1 MIVDYFNQR
10 VQIEITDFDIDQTD
24 YSITFGNLRTVYT
37 NAIQNYPDME
47 IVFPAFPNNEIC
59 LKINNYI
66 PINLGKKKD
75 FNNQTIK
82 VTRDPAI
89 TGAIYLFKMEDESF
103 GLNFRRISKKDVD
116 SGQFHHIDELK
127 EGLKLVRLK
136 DYHFWTYHSTL
147 GNIYREDILLIK
159 NGQAMNTVIA
169 PYDTNGTLLNSS
181 YCDTD
186 DSEKWFKN
194 LTVIR
199 PLNPGTGLD
208 NCFTVITGNQTPTAG
223 AYVKRIY

>member
-1 MIVDYFNQR
+1 
-10 VQIEITDFDIDQTD
+10 
-24 YSITFGNLRTVYT
+24 
-37 NAIQNYPDME
+37 
-47 IVFPAFPNNEIC
+47 
-59 LKINNYI
+59 
-66 PINLGKKKD
+66 
-75 FNNQTIK
+75 
-82 VTRDPAI
+82 
-89 TGAIYLFKMEDESF
+89 
-103 GLNFRRISKKDVD
+103 
-116 SGQFHHIDELK
+116 
-127 EGLKLVRLK
+127 
-136 DYHFWTYHSTL
+136 
-147 GNIYREDILLIK
+147 
-159 NGQAMNTVIA
+159 MNTVIA